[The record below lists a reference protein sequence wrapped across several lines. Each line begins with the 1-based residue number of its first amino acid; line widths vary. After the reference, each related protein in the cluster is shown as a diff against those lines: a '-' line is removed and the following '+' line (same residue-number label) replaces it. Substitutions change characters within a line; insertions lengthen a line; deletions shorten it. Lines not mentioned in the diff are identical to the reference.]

1 MLPNIIH
8 ILNVEEW
15 ITAISGYIP
24 EPILSILPIIAV
36 VASLVI
42 AAVGVILGIVAA
54 LIGAGVGLLLGIVIA
69 GIGLLIGA
77 VVAGISFLISAVIAV
92 VGFLIGLVLSFIGV
106 IIGAGGVLLVYFIV
120 RAVRRKK
127 AKKATEAALLEDDLG
142 VAFEPVIN
150 KETHLSDGALETV
163 FETAVLEE

>member
-8 ILNVEEW
+8 MLNVEEW

-54 LIGAGVGLLLGIVIA
+54 LIGAGVGLL
-69 GIGLLIGA
+69 IGA

-92 VGFLIGLVLSFIGV
+92 VGLLVGLLLSFIGV
-106 IIGAGGVLLVYFIV
+106 FIGAGAVLLIYFIV
-120 RAVRRKK
+120 RAVKRKK

-150 KETHLSDGALETV
+150 KEKPLSDGALETV

>member
-1 MLPNIIH
+1 MPDYLA
-8 ILNVEEW
+8 L
-15 ITAISGYIP
+15 
-24 EPILSILPIIAV
+24 ILPIIAI
-36 VASLVI
+36 VASFCI

-54 LIGAGVGLLLGIVIA
+54 LFGAGVGLLIGIVIA
-69 GIGLLIGA
+69 GIGMLIGA
-77 VVAGISFLISAVIAV
+77 VVAGIGL
-92 VGFLIGLVLSFIGV
+92 LIGLVLSLIGV
-106 IIGAGGVLLVYFIV
+106 PIGAGMVLIVYFIV

-150 KETHLSDGALETV
+150 QETHLSDDALEAV